1 MIESFGTLPRVLKH
15 FEEAEAPDGRWPH
28 HVATLLANLSRTLGR
43 VLRREMLP
51 GPIVSTSDAL
61 IAYLHHDMAQLTR
74 EVFRVLFLDSG
85 NRLLA
90 DRIMWRGTV
99 AGVQIHPRE
108 VLREALNCD
117 ASALILV
124 HNHPSGDPT
133 PSHHDIAITH
143 RLIAACEPFDVIVHD
158 HIIVSRGGFLSM
170 RGEGLMHEPT
180 EPAASTSPA
189 LPDQISLRGTRS

>member
-1 MIESFGTLPRVLKH
+1 M
-15 FEEAEAPDGRWPH
+15 
-28 HVATLLANLSRTLGR
+28 
-43 VLRREMLP
+43 
-51 GPIVSTSDAL
+51 STSDAL
-61 IAYLHHDMAQLTR
+61 IAYLHHDMAPLTR

-133 PSHHDIAITH
+133 PSQHDIAITH
-143 RLIAACEPFDVIVHD
+143 RLIAACEPFDVTVHD

-170 RGEGLMHEPT
+170 RGEGLMRET
-180 EPAASTSPA
+180 AEPAVSPSPA